1 MRVLLIED
9 DPLIGDGI
17 RVALQLEGYA
27 VDWLRDGDQGLFA
40 LKHEQYAACIL
51 DVGLPHKDGLEILKL
66 ARQSSVTTPVLIVT
80 ARDAAS
86 EKIAGL
92 DSGADD
98 YLTKPFD
105 IDELK
110 ARLRALI
117 RRSAGQVTTVLSC
130 RDIVLDPVSRRVT
143 KAGKQVLLSSR
154 EYAIL
159 HDFMLYPE
167 RVRTKAQ
174 IEESLYG
181 WGSEIESNAVE
192 VHIHHLRR
200 KLGVDVIKT
209 IRNVGYVL
217 GST

>member
-17 RVALQLEGYA
+17 RVALELEGYA
-27 VDWLRDGDQGLFA
+27 VDWLRNGEQGLSA
-40 LKHEQYAACIL
+40 LKHEEYAACIL
-51 DVGLPHKDGLEILKL
+51 DVGLPQKDGLQILKA
-66 ARQSSVTTPVLIVT
+66 ARQSSITIPVLIVT

-117 RRSAGQVTTVLSC
+117 RRSAGQVTTVLSW
-130 RDIVLDPVSRRVT
+130 RDIVLDPVARRVT
-143 KAGKQVLLSSR
+143 KAGQPILLSSR
-154 EYAIL
+154 EYTIL

-181 WGSEIESNAVE
+181 WGSEVESNAVE

-200 KLGVDVIKT
+200 KLGAEVIKT

-217 GST
+217 GAT